1 MVGADVLGC
10 HHTTPARTNNES
22 KKKMKKLLIAIAIV
36 CATAF
41 ANAASMNWELY
52 AGEPDVGLKVYLCS
66 AVAAFENEAQIS
78 DNLIGTIGNTAITE
92 EGRDGGEASGTV
104 RGLSD
109 DDSGK
114 MQSFYYVIVN
124 KDGSGYWTQ
133 AASGEIY
140 TTSSGPESASVDVT
154 ELLASTPA
162 TLWST
167 GPTPVPE
174 PTSGLMLILGMA
186 GLALKRKRA

>member
-1 MVGADVLGC
+1 
-10 HHTTPARTNNES
+10 
-22 KKKMKKLLIAIAIV
+22 MKKLIIAAAIV
-36 CATAF
+36 CVAAF
-41 ANAASMNWELY
+41 ADAASMNWELY
-52 AGEPDVGLKVYLCS
+52 AGESDIGLNIYLCS
-66 AVAAFENEAQIS
+66 AVTAFENEAQIS
-78 DNLIGTIGNTAITE
+78 GSLLGSAGNTAAIE
-92 EGRDGGEASGTV
+92 EGRDGGEAFGTV
-104 RGLSD
+104 YGFSD
-109 DDSGK
+109 SDAGQ
-114 MQSFYYVIVN
+114 MQNFYYVIVN
-124 KDGSGYWTQ
+124 KEGTGYWTQ

-140 TTSSGPESASVDVT
+140 TIAAEPVSAVADVT